1 MNAVV
6 YSSCLTHSCVATRS
20 MLGFTVFIGV
30 VVAARG
36 FVIGKGVGAALLVLY
51 TVFFI
56 VLVILQ
62 THT

>member
-1 MNAVV
+1 
-6 YSSCLTHSCVATRS
+6 

-62 THT
+62 THM